1 MLGWKELLIIL
12 VVAIVIFGTSKLKN
26 AGKDLGE
33 AVKGFKKGMRDDDA
47 PPPADAERRDGTPKE
62 EGRARRG
69 RSGAHGRG
77 MFDVGF
83 SELLIIGVV
92 ALLVLGPE
100 RLPHAARMAG
110 AFLRRAR
117 NQWESVRAEL
127 ERELEVERVK
137 ADLDAAAQGVQAPV
151 RELEQALQETQA
163 ELEAKAAP
171 AAPREP
177 PP

>member
-1 MLGWKELLIIL
+1 
-12 VVAIVIFGTSKLKN
+12 
-26 AGKDLGE
+26 
-33 AVKGFKKGMRDDDA
+33 
-47 PPPADAERRDGTPKE
+47 
-62 EGRARRG
+62 
-69 RSGAHGRG
+69 
-77 MFDVGF
+77 MFDVCF

-100 RLPHAARMAG
+100 RLPHAARLAG

-151 RELEQALQETQA
+151 RELEQAVRDAEAQA
-163 ELEAKAAP
+163 RGDEAE
-171 AAPREP
+171 PRP
-177 PP
+177 

>member
-1 MLGWKELLIIL
+1 
-12 VVAIVIFGTSKLKN
+12 
-26 AGKDLGE
+26 
-33 AVKGFKKGMRDDDA
+33 
-47 PPPADAERRDGTPKE
+47 
-62 EGRARRG
+62 
-69 RSGAHGRG
+69 

-171 AAPREP
+171 REP

>member
-1 MLGWKELLIIL
+1 
-12 VVAIVIFGTSKLKN
+12 
-26 AGKDLGE
+26 
-33 AVKGFKKGMRDDDA
+33 
-47 PPPADAERRDGTPKE
+47 
-62 EGRARRG
+62 
-69 RSGAHGRG
+69 

-100 RLPHAARMAG
+100 RLPHAARLVG

-117 NQWESVRAEL
+117 NQWESVRAQL

-151 RELEQALQETQA
+151 RELEQAVREVEAQA
-163 ELEAKAAP
+163 RTDEAE
-171 AAPREP
+171 PRP
-177 PP
+177 

>member
-1 MLGWKELLIIL
+1 
-12 VVAIVIFGTSKLKN
+12 
-26 AGKDLGE
+26 
-33 AVKGFKKGMRDDDA
+33 
-47 PPPADAERRDGTPKE
+47 
-62 EGRARRG
+62 
-69 RSGAHGRG
+69 

-100 RLPHAARMAG
+100 RLPHAARLAG

-137 ADLDAAAQGVQAPV
+137 ADLDAAAQGVQAPM
-151 RELEQALQETQA
+151 RELEQSLREAAA
-163 ELEAKAAP
+163 EVKAAP
-171 AAPREP
+171 QDAEPRP
-177 PP
+177 

>member
-1 MLGWKELLIIL
+1 
-12 VVAIVIFGTSKLKN
+12 
-26 AGKDLGE
+26 
-33 AVKGFKKGMRDDDA
+33 
-47 PPPADAERRDGTPKE
+47 
-62 EGRARRG
+62 
-69 RSGAHGRG
+69 

-100 RLPHAARMAG
+100 RLPHAARLVG

-137 ADLDAAAQGVQAPV
+137 ADLDAAAQGMQAPA
-151 RELEQALQETQA
+151 RELEQAVRDVEAQA
-163 ELEAKAAP
+163 RSDEAE
-171 AAPREP
+171 PRP
-177 PP
+177 

>member
-1 MLGWKELLIIL
+1 
-12 VVAIVIFGTSKLKN
+12 
-26 AGKDLGE
+26 
-33 AVKGFKKGMRDDDA
+33 
-47 PPPADAERRDGTPKE
+47 
-62 EGRARRG
+62 
-69 RSGAHGRG
+69 

-100 RLPHAARMAG
+100 RLPHAARLAG

-137 ADLDAAAQGVQAPV
+137 ADLDAAAQGMQAPM
-151 RELEQALQETQA
+151 RELEQAVRDVQA
-163 ELEAKAAP
+163 EAASAHKADDAE
-171 AAPREP
+171 PRP
-177 PP
+177 